1 MNGIGDDHDSLAKA
15 CHAVCRPRCRLVK
28 YQFHQHGESARSLLC
43 TSPRLLTYGSYILSV
58 FFRCR
63 RTAVTAMLCM
73 LGSCRLAGRCPAGS
87 CPTYCNSACCFV
99 QHQAAIFVQL
109 DNVIFR
115 VYMCV
120 CLKRFVH
127 GKHSF
132 QRRVALIEGVRGR
145 HRSSGPAPVARSR
158 SPRHSAGPGR
168 VERMSVN
175 DVEIAPRA
183 FHIIFH
189 DNVSR
194 RVFPAVP

>member
-1 MNGIGDDHDSLAKA
+1 VYFFVAGA
-15 CHAVCRPRCRLVK
+15 RPSRQC
-28 YQFHQHGESARSLLC
+28 
-43 TSPRLLTYGSYILSV
+43 
-58 FFRCR
+58 
-63 RTAVTAMLCM
+63 
-73 LGSCRLAGRCPAGS
+73 
-87 CPTYCNSACCFV
+87 SACSEVAGWQGDAQLAHAPRIAILHVASCSIK
-99 QHQAAIFVQL
+99 AAIFVQL

-132 QRRVALIEGVRGR
+132 QRVALIEGVRGR

-168 VERMSVN
+168 VECMSVN

-194 RVFPAVP
+194 RVFPEVP